1 LASVLKNLSTPLVT
15 GYFCYQDLSSS
26 SSRLERL
33 IQVALPRL
41 YAVLP
46 FESNKKVE
54 AGLTLLKDQI
64 FAIIS
69 EKRDK
74 MKDGEGSGKI

>member
-1 LASVLKNLSTPLVT
+1 
-15 GYFCYQDLSSS
+15 
-26 SSRLERL
+26 LERL
-33 IQVALPRL
+33 IRVALPRL

-54 AGLTLLKDQI
+54 AGLTLLKDQT
-64 FAIIS
+64 FSIIS

-74 MKDGEGSGKI
+74 MKDREGSGKI